1 MSRSF
6 DHTINANDRVPKN
19 FTSIFNVNA
28 CVLLGMILR
37 CVILYFVA
45 RTSLYSCTVCV
56 SGLWQNEVKCCF
68 LGLQPLSFSFNFYFI
83 FHFKLSCAKISWG
96 LSKCLLKLHSMTSM
110 ILKTS
115 TETYRNTGWAL
126 LLMKILINITWFTLC
141 QGSQLN
147 HIMQLRAI

>member
-83 FHFKLSCAKISWG
+83 LHSSYHVLIISWG
-96 LSKCLLKLHSMTSM
+96 WSKFLFKLHSMTSM

-115 TETYRNTGWAL
+115 TETYGNTGWAL